1 MRVQFLAR
9 QGSVPEF
16 LRDHA
21 EPRLD
26 NLSQYVREI
35 KEVRVSMLEQRGRF
49 TVEIT
54 VDAARTIFR
63 SEKRKGDLLAAF
75 DEAFAAV
82 EKQMRRRK
90 RRIRDHSRTS
100 VRKLEVAEPE
110 PEAVG
115 QEAEEGEFAIVRT
128 KRHASKPMTAEEAV
142 VQMDM
147 VGHDF
152 FLFVNSTTN
161 GPAVVYRRHAGG
173 YGLIELELG

>member
-1 MRVQFLAR
+1 MRLQFLAR
-9 QGSVPEF
+9 PGSVPQYF
-16 LRDHA
+16 RDHA
-21 EPRLD
+21 EPRID
-26 NLSQYVREI
+26 NLSQYVRAI
-35 KEVRVSMLEQRGRF
+35 KEVRVSMVEQRGRF

-54 VDAARTIFR
+54 VDTPRTIFR
-63 SEKRKGDLLAAF
+63 SEKRKAEPLEAF

-82 EKQMRRRK
+82 EKQMRRHK
-90 RRIRDHSRTS
+90 RRIRDHSKTS
-100 VRKLEVAEPE
+100 VRKLEMAEPE
-110 PEAVG
+110 PEESA
-115 QEAEEGEFAIVRT
+115 QESKEGEFTILRT

-152 FLFVNSTTN
+152 FLFINSTTN